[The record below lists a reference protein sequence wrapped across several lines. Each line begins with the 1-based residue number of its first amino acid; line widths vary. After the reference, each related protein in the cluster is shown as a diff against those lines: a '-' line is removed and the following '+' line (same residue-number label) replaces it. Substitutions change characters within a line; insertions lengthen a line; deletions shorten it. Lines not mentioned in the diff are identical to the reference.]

1 MEIGEISLLS
11 IVTAVAPMA
20 LFVLLALFAPLVY
33 RRIAGKLIEKFRP
46 HQPQW
51 ISIILDSYLRPTT
64 ILLRAVFI
72 YAALWVLPLELNT
85 PTYRS
90 VLARIMQV
98 TAICLIAW
106 GAWMA
111 APVCRLLLRSAENK
125 LDIATNR
132 TMGRFF
138 ENIFRAVVGVV
149 AGIAV
154 LDALGIP
161 VTGLLTGA
169 GVAGI
174 GITLAAQSTMSNL
187 IAGVA
192 LVLEHPFGIGDYV
205 ILGSYEGTV
214 EDISFRSTRIR
225 TPDHAVITVENS
237 KVCGEYIQNVT
248 DRTNR
253 LWQFTIGVTYD
264 IPREKVETLCADL
277 KELLSADAQIS
288 SDAMTVTLNEFSASS
303 MDILVRCYVTAVD
316 YTGYLQLKS
325 RMNLAIM
332 DLMKRDGCD
341 FAFPSTSV
349 YLEKMPPQVLV
360 DTDRFLEM
368 NRQRSLD
375 DGFMHAVFNPSFNAL
390 ATAMATARHRASKVL
405 EIARDRHVEQA
416 LNETPEKLNRDR
428 RLVLLSDPVT
438 MARLHFRVWNSPERY
453 SSWVS
458 YYEGIKLNPL
468 ALRKPDAASQ

>member
-1 MEIGEISLLS
+1 MEVAMEIGEISLLS

-72 YAALWVLPLELNT
+72 YAALWVTPLALHT

-90 VLARIMQV
+90 VVARITPV
-98 TAICLIAW
+98 PAICVI
-106 GAWMA
+106 

-174 GITLAAQSTMSNL
+174 GITLAAQSTMTNL

-237 KVCGEYIQNVT
+237 KVCGEYIQNVA

-349 YLEKMPPQVLV
+349 YLEKMPPQKGK
-360 DTDRFLEM
+360 
-368 NRQRSLD
+368 S
-375 DGFMHAVFNPSFNAL
+375 
-390 ATAMATARHRASKVL
+390 
-405 EIARDRHVEQA
+405 
-416 LNETPEKLNRDR
+416 
-428 RLVLLSDPVT
+428 
-438 MARLHFRVWNSPERY
+438 
-453 SSWVS
+453 
-458 YYEGIKLNPL
+458 
-468 ALRKPDAASQ
+468 

>member
-20 LFVLLALFAPLVY
+20 LFVLLALFAPLAY

-51 ISIILDSYLRPTT
+51 ISIILDSYLSPTT

-205 ILGSYEGTV
+205 ILGSYE
-214 EDISFRSTRIR
+214 
-225 TPDHAVITVENS
+225 A
-237 KVCGEYIQNVT
+237 
-248 DRTNR
+248 
-253 LWQFTIGVTYD
+253 
-264 IPREKVETLCADL
+264 
-277 KELLSADAQIS
+277 
-288 SDAMTVTLNEFSASS
+288 
-303 MDILVRCYVTAVD
+303 
-316 YTGYLQLKS
+316 
-325 RMNLAIM
+325 
-332 DLMKRDGCD
+332 
-341 FAFPSTSV
+341 
-349 YLEKMPPQVLV
+349 
-360 DTDRFLEM
+360 
-368 NRQRSLD
+368 
-375 DGFMHAVFNPSFNAL
+375 
-390 ATAMATARHRASKVL
+390 
-405 EIARDRHVEQA
+405 
-416 LNETPEKLNRDR
+416 
-428 RLVLLSDPVT
+428 
-438 MARLHFRVWNSPERY
+438 
-453 SSWVS
+453 VS
-458 YYEGIKLNPL
+458 YTHLTLPTSDL
-468 ALRKPDAASQ
+468 V

>member
-1 MEIGEISLLS
+1 M
-11 IVTAVAPMA
+11 
-20 LFVLLALFAPLVY
+20 LLALFAPLVY

-111 APVCRLLLRSAENK
+111 APCAAFAAQRRKQTGYCYQPHNGAL
-125 LDIATNR
+125 
-132 TMGRFF
+132 F

-174 GITLAAQSTMSNL
+174 GITLAAQSTMTNL

-237 KVCGEYIQNVT
+237 KVCGEYIQNVA

-253 LWQFTIGVTYD
+253 L
-264 IPREKVETLCADL
+264 
-277 KELLSADAQIS
+277 
-288 SDAMTVTLNEFSASS
+288 
-303 MDILVRCYVTAVD
+303 
-316 YTGYLQLKS
+316 
-325 RMNLAIM
+325 
-332 DLMKRDGCD
+332 
-341 FAFPSTSV
+341 
-349 YLEKMPPQVLV
+349 
-360 DTDRFLEM
+360 
-368 NRQRSLD
+368 
-375 DGFMHAVFNPSFNAL
+375 
-390 ATAMATARHRASKVL
+390 
-405 EIARDRHVEQA
+405 
-416 LNETPEKLNRDR
+416 
-428 RLVLLSDPVT
+428 
-438 MARLHFRVWNSPERY
+438 
-453 SSWVS
+453 
-458 YYEGIKLNPL
+458 
-468 ALRKPDAASQ
+468 

>member
-51 ISIILDSYLRPTT
+51 ISIILDSYLSPTT

-225 TPDHAVITVENS
+225 TPDHAVITVE
-237 KVCGEYIQNVT
+237 
-248 DRTNR
+248 
-253 LWQFTIGVTYD
+253 

-349 YLEKMPPQVLV
+349 YLEKMPPQKGK
-360 DTDRFLEM
+360 
-368 NRQRSLD
+368 S
-375 DGFMHAVFNPSFNAL
+375 
-390 ATAMATARHRASKVL
+390 
-405 EIARDRHVEQA
+405 
-416 LNETPEKLNRDR
+416 
-428 RLVLLSDPVT
+428 
-438 MARLHFRVWNSPERY
+438 
-453 SSWVS
+453 
-458 YYEGIKLNPL
+458 
-468 ALRKPDAASQ
+468 

>member
-1 MEIGEISLLS
+1 MEVAMEIGEISLLN

-33 RRIAGKLIEKFRP
+33 RRIAGKLIKKFRP

-85 PTYRS
+85 STYRS
-90 VLARIMQV
+90 VLARSMQG

-174 GITLAAQSTMSNL
+174 GITLAAQSTMTNL

-264 IPREKVETLCADL
+264 TPREKVETLCADL

-288 SDAMTVTLNEFSASS
+288 PDAMTVTLNEFGASS

-349 YLEKMPPQVLV
+349 YLEKMPPQKGK
-360 DTDRFLEM
+360 
-368 NRQRSLD
+368 S
-375 DGFMHAVFNPSFNAL
+375 
-390 ATAMATARHRASKVL
+390 
-405 EIARDRHVEQA
+405 
-416 LNETPEKLNRDR
+416 
-428 RLVLLSDPVT
+428 
-438 MARLHFRVWNSPERY
+438 
-453 SSWVS
+453 
-458 YYEGIKLNPL
+458 
-468 ALRKPDAASQ
+468 

>member
-1 MEIGEISLLS
+1 MEVAMEIGEISLLS

-98 TAICLIAW
+98 TIICLIAW

-174 GITLAAQSTMSNL
+174 GITLAAQSTMTNL

-205 ILGSYEGTV
+205 ILGSYEGMV

-349 YLEKMPPQVLV
+349 YLEKMPPQKGK
-360 DTDRFLEM
+360 
-368 NRQRSLD
+368 S
-375 DGFMHAVFNPSFNAL
+375 
-390 ATAMATARHRASKVL
+390 
-405 EIARDRHVEQA
+405 
-416 LNETPEKLNRDR
+416 
-428 RLVLLSDPVT
+428 
-438 MARLHFRVWNSPERY
+438 
-453 SSWVS
+453 
-458 YYEGIKLNPL
+458 
-468 ALRKPDAASQ
+468 

>member
-11 IVTAVAPMA
+11 IVTAVAPMT

-174 GITLAAQSTMSNL
+174 GNSC
-187 IAGVA
+187 
-192 LVLEHPFGIGDYV
+192 
-205 ILGSYEGTV
+205 
-214 EDISFRSTRIR
+214 IR
-225 TPDHAVITVENS
+225 
-237 KVCGEYIQNVT
+237 
-248 DRTNR
+248 R
-253 LWQFTIGVTYD
+253 
-264 IPREKVETLCADL
+264 
-277 KELLSADAQIS
+277 
-288 SDAMTVTLNEFSASS
+288 
-303 MDILVRCYVTAVD
+303 
-316 YTGYLQLKS
+316 
-325 RMNLAIM
+325 
-332 DLMKRDGCD
+332 
-341 FAFPSTSV
+341 
-349 YLEKMPPQVLV
+349 
-360 DTDRFLEM
+360 
-368 NRQRSLD
+368 
-375 DGFMHAVFNPSFNAL
+375 
-390 ATAMATARHRASKVL
+390 
-405 EIARDRHVEQA
+405 
-416 LNETPEKLNRDR
+416 
-428 RLVLLSDPVT
+428 
-438 MARLHFRVWNSPERY
+438 
-453 SSWVS
+453 
-458 YYEGIKLNPL
+458 
-468 ALRKPDAASQ
+468 

>member
-1 MEIGEISLLS
+1 M
-11 IVTAVAPMA
+11 
-20 LFVLLALFAPLVY
+20 
-33 RRIAGKLIEKFRP
+33 
-46 HQPQW
+46 
-51 ISIILDSYLRPTT
+51 
-64 ILLRAVFI
+64 FI
-72 YAALWVLPLELNT
+72 YAALWFLPLELNT

-98 TAICLIAW
+98 TIICLIAW

-174 GITLAAQSTMSNL
+174 GITLAAQSTMTNL

-237 KVCGEYIQNVT
+237 KVCGEYIQNVA

-349 YLEKMPPQVLV
+349 YLEKIPPQKGK
-360 DTDRFLEM
+360 
-368 NRQRSLD
+368 S
-375 DGFMHAVFNPSFNAL
+375 
-390 ATAMATARHRASKVL
+390 
-405 EIARDRHVEQA
+405 
-416 LNETPEKLNRDR
+416 
-428 RLVLLSDPVT
+428 
-438 MARLHFRVWNSPERY
+438 
-453 SSWVS
+453 
-458 YYEGIKLNPL
+458 
-468 ALRKPDAASQ
+468 

>member
-1 MEIGEISLLS
+1 MDGCPC
-11 IVTAVAPMA
+11 VPPFAAQRRKQAGYCYQPHNGA
-20 LFVLLALFAPLVY
+20 L
-33 RRIAGKLIEKFRP
+33 
-46 HQPQW
+46 
-51 ISIILDSYLRPTT
+51 
-64 ILLRAVFI
+64 
-72 YAALWVLPLELNT
+72 
-85 PTYRS
+85 
-90 VLARIMQV
+90 
-98 TAICLIAW
+98 
-106 GAWMA
+106 
-111 APVCRLLLRSAENK
+111 
-125 LDIATNR
+125 
-132 TMGRFF
+132 F
-138 ENIFRAVVGVV
+138 ENIFRVVVGVV

-303 MDILVRCYVTAVD
+303 IDILVRCYVTAVD

-349 YLEKMPPQVLV
+349 YLEKMPPQKGK
-360 DTDRFLEM
+360 
-368 NRQRSLD
+368 S
-375 DGFMHAVFNPSFNAL
+375 
-390 ATAMATARHRASKVL
+390 
-405 EIARDRHVEQA
+405 
-416 LNETPEKLNRDR
+416 
-428 RLVLLSDPVT
+428 
-438 MARLHFRVWNSPERY
+438 
-453 SSWVS
+453 
-458 YYEGIKLNPL
+458 
-468 ALRKPDAASQ
+468 

>member
-1 MEIGEISLLS
+1 MDGCPC
-11 IVTAVAPMA
+11 V
-20 LFVLLALFAPLVY
+20 
-33 RRIAGKLIEKFRP
+33 
-46 HQPQW
+46 
-51 ISIILDSYLRPTT
+51 
-64 ILLRAVFI
+64 
-72 YAALWVLPLELNT
+72 
-85 PTYRS
+85 
-90 VLARIMQV
+90 
-98 TAICLIAW
+98 
-106 GAWMA
+106 
-111 APVCRLLLRSAENK
+111 
-125 LDIATNR
+125 
-132 TMGRFF
+132 
-138 ENIFRAVVGVV
+138 
-149 AGIAV
+149 V

-349 YLEKMPPQVLV
+349 YLEKMPPQKGK
-360 DTDRFLEM
+360 
-368 NRQRSLD
+368 S
-375 DGFMHAVFNPSFNAL
+375 
-390 ATAMATARHRASKVL
+390 
-405 EIARDRHVEQA
+405 
-416 LNETPEKLNRDR
+416 
-428 RLVLLSDPVT
+428 
-438 MARLHFRVWNSPERY
+438 
-453 SSWVS
+453 
-458 YYEGIKLNPL
+458 
-468 ALRKPDAASQ
+468 

>member
-169 GVAGI
+169 GVAGV

-225 TPDHAVITVENS
+225 TPDNAVITV
-237 KVCGEYIQNVT
+237 
-248 DRTNR
+248 
-253 LWQFTIGVTYD
+253 
-264 IPREKVETLCADL
+264 
-277 KELLSADAQIS
+277 
-288 SDAMTVTLNEFSASS
+288 
-303 MDILVRCYVTAVD
+303 
-316 YTGYLQLKS
+316 
-325 RMNLAIM
+325 
-332 DLMKRDGCD
+332 
-341 FAFPSTSV
+341 
-349 YLEKMPPQVLV
+349 
-360 DTDRFLEM
+360 
-368 NRQRSLD
+368 
-375 DGFMHAVFNPSFNAL
+375 
-390 ATAMATARHRASKVL
+390 
-405 EIARDRHVEQA
+405 
-416 LNETPEKLNRDR
+416 
-428 RLVLLSDPVT
+428 
-438 MARLHFRVWNSPERY
+438 
-453 SSWVS
+453 
-458 YYEGIKLNPL
+458 
-468 ALRKPDAASQ
+468 

>member
-11 IVTAVAPMA
+11 IVTAMAPMA

-33 RRIAGKLIEKFRP
+33 RRIAGKLIEKSRP

-98 TAICLIAW
+98 TIICLIAW

-149 AGIAV
+149 A
-154 LDALGIP
+154 
-161 VTGLLTGA
+161 
-169 GVAGI
+169 
-174 GITLAAQSTMSNL
+174 
-187 IAGVA
+187 
-192 LVLEHPFGIGDYV
+192 GIGDYV

-349 YLEKMPPQVLV
+349 YLEKMPPQKGK
-360 DTDRFLEM
+360 
-368 NRQRSLD
+368 S
-375 DGFMHAVFNPSFNAL
+375 
-390 ATAMATARHRASKVL
+390 
-405 EIARDRHVEQA
+405 
-416 LNETPEKLNRDR
+416 
-428 RLVLLSDPVT
+428 
-438 MARLHFRVWNSPERY
+438 
-453 SSWVS
+453 
-458 YYEGIKLNPL
+458 
-468 ALRKPDAASQ
+468 

>member
-51 ISIILDSYLRPTT
+51 ISIILDSYLHPTT
-64 ILLRAVFI
+64 I
-72 YAALWVLPLELNT
+72 
-85 PTYRS
+85 
-90 VLARIMQV
+90 
-98 TAICLIAW
+98 
-106 GAWMA
+106 
-111 APVCRLLLRSAENK
+111 LLRSAENK

-349 YLEKMPPQVLV
+349 YLEKMPPQKGK
-360 DTDRFLEM
+360 
-368 NRQRSLD
+368 S
-375 DGFMHAVFNPSFNAL
+375 
-390 ATAMATARHRASKVL
+390 
-405 EIARDRHVEQA
+405 
-416 LNETPEKLNRDR
+416 
-428 RLVLLSDPVT
+428 
-438 MARLHFRVWNSPERY
+438 
-453 SSWVS
+453 
-458 YYEGIKLNPL
+458 
-468 ALRKPDAASQ
+468 